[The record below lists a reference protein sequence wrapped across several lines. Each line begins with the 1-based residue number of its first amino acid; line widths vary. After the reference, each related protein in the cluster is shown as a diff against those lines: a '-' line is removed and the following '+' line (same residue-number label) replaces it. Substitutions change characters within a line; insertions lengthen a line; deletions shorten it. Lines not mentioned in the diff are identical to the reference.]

1 MGFTER
7 PNLVPMMD
15 GIEGTPSEGSPTS
28 RGDAARISNPIR
40 PRDARSWRTPTARRI
55 LGRLRTRLLKFVG
68 GIRLRLVWWFIVV
81 LALATAGSVILVR
94 QVLIGRL
101 DARIQSELVQE
112 ANEIRRLAEG
122 NDPETGEPFGPR
134 VDRIFEVFL
143 ERNIPPE
150 HEMLVTFVDGRLHGY
165 SPPDEP
171 PPLDEVHSPYP
182 LHQDASLTALWA
194 NLEEPD
200 RGRAET
206 PVGTVE
212 YLAVPFLVGGEP
224 SGVFVVASFR
234 DLQRADT
241 DAASLAAAIVGLVML
256 VIGSALAVRL
266 ADRILA
272 PVRLVTR
279 TARSISD
286 TDLSQRIPVRGYD
299 EIAELSGTF
308 NEMLE
313 RLEAAFGT
321 QRRFVDDAGHELRTP
336 ITVIRGHLEL
346 MGDEPEDRR
355 RTLALVSDELE
366 RMTRMVEDLL
376 TLARTEQPD
385 FLRPRV
391 VDLDELTIRMLQ
403 NAQGMAP
410 RDWRME
416 GTAEGRATIDEQ
428 RLMQAVLQLAANAIR
443 HTADGDLVALGS
455 ATRDGFVR
463 FWVRDTGPGVSIED
477 RDRIFERFYRG
488 RSGFRRSEGAGLG
501 LSIVQAIADA
511 HGGRVE
517 LDSAPGQGATFT
529 VVVPAVYHET
539 TT

>member
-1 MGFTER
+1 MSDPVSAPE
-7 PNLVPMMD
+7 
-15 GIEGTPSEGSPTS
+15 
-28 RGDAARISNPIR
+28 
-40 PRDARSWRTPTARRI
+40 ARSWRMPTVRRMV
-55 LGRLRTRLLKFVG
+55 GRMRTRLLKFLS

-112 ANEIRRLAEG
+112 VDEVRRLAVG
-122 NDPETGEPFGPR
+122 TDPETGEPFGER

-143 ERNIPPE
+143 ERNIPAR
-150 HEMLVTFVDGRLHGY
+150 HESLLTFVDGRPFLH
-165 SPPDEP
+165 SPGVEGEP
-171 PPLDEVHSPYP
+171 LNEVHSPYP
-182 LHQDASLTALWA
+182 LHEDVAFTRLWA
-194 NLEEPD
+194 DIDEPL
-200 RGRAET
+200 RGSAET
-206 PVGTVE
+206 PVGTIE
-212 YLAVPFLVGGEP
+212 YLAVPFLVAGE
-224 SGVFVVASFR
+224 SRGVFVVASFR

-266 ADRILA
+266 AERILA

-286 TDLSQRIPVRGYD
+286 TDLSRRIPVRGYD

-308 NEMLE
+308 NDMLE
-313 RLEAAFGT
+313 RLEAAFAT

-355 RTLALVSDELE
+355 RTMALVSDELE
-366 RMTRMVEDLL
+366 RMTRMVDDLL

-410 RDWRME
+410 RDWRLE

-443 HTADGDLVALGS
+443 HTTEGDLVALGS
-455 ATRDGFVR
+455 ATREGSVR
-463 FWVRDTGPGVSIED
+463 FWVRDSGPGVSVEE

-488 RSGFRRSEGAGLG
+488 RSGFRRSDGAGLG
-501 LSIVQAIADA
+501 LSIVQAIAEA

-517 LDSAPGQGATFT
+517 LESAPGEGATFT
-529 VVVPAVYHET
+529 VIVPADHYERT
-539 TT
+539 T